1 MDPNLRYHR
10 QTLIPWIGPAGEQRL
25 AASRVLLVGCGA
37 LGCVIADQLVRAG
50 VGMLRIADRDIV
62 ETTNLQRQT
71 LFDESDVAG
80 QLPKAIAAARRLAQV
95 NSQVAIDPQVV
106 DIHSGNIERLA
117 DFSGHQPDVI
127 LDGTDNAET
136 RYLINDLA
144 VRDGIPWVYGAAV
157 ATEGRAMAILPGRAC
172 LRCLFRDAPAPGQL
186 ATCDTAGVLA
196 PTIAIAASYQVTLA
210 LKILVGFLGT
220 PISRSALP
228 EPTHAAGALPTPPT
242 AEIAPQLLTF
252 DLASGR
258 FHQLDISEAKSP
270 DCPCC
275 ARRDFV
281 FLNTPG
287 GEVSLC
293 GRNAVQI
300 RPAPT
305 PIDMDAIAAK
315 LSVVGTVRRRAYFLH
330 CELTEPSG
338 WSLTVFPDGRI
349 IVQGTSDPAR
359 ARSIVARYF
368 GG

>member
-1 MDPNLRYHR
+1 MDPNFRYHR
-10 QTLIPWIGPAGEQRL
+10 QTLIPWIGPAGQRRL

-50 VGMLRIADRDIV
+50 VGTLRIADRDIV
-62 ETTNLQRQT
+62 EATNLQRQT
-71 LFDESDVAG
+71 LFDESDVTG
-80 QLPKAIAAARRLAQV
+80 QLPKAIAAARRLSQV
-95 NSQVAIDPQVV
+95 NSQVAIDPHVV

-136 RYLINDLA
+136 RYLINDFA

-172 LRCLFRDAPAPGQL
+172 LRCLFRDVPQPGQL

-196 PTIAIAASYQVTLA
+196 PTVAIAASHQVTLA
-210 LKILVGFLGT
+210 LKILVA
-220 PISRSALP
+220 R
-228 EPTHAAGALPTPPT
+228 AAD
-242 AEIAPQLLTF
+242 IVPQLLTF
-252 DLASGR
+252 DLTTGR

-270 DCPCC
+270 ECPCC

-315 LSVVGTVRRRAYFLH
+315 LSVVGTVRRRAYFLQ
-330 CELTEPSG
+330 CDLAEPPG

-349 IVQGTSDPAR
+349 IVQGTSDRSR

-368 GG
+368 GA